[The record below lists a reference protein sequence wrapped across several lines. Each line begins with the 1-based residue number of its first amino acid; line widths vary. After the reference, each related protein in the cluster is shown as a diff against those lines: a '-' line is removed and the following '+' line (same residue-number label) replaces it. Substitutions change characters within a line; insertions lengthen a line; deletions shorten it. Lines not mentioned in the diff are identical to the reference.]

1 MGVPSN
7 QGTCRSLFVAFTRS
21 ERARTCLQLRTGVRA
36 RGPVARTP
44 PGFVQDRSVARER
57 RTWADRRLVLA
68 WPAPRESTPVVHRS
82 LHGVAQETYRA
93 TRRSLRG
100 LSSRANTGVF
110 PLPCGLGDE
119 PKPGENLARIVPALI
134 GLDQRQSFELSPIA
148 TVPSPT
154 NHQSPLLEIPDPL
167 SPQPLHPPPCS
178 FPWSG
183 VTNGPCLPGQGS
195 ARKPGDLCDA
205 RKPRPTTVKDG
216 SDDCCCSQ
224 LVTVAQADRRLWRE
238 DGGRISR
245 SGGRGGTT
253 ERRRIRC
260 PGCHEAR
267 EAGCGARRGRPSR
280 TRPGQRRRTRASG
293 PRAGWFRREQP
304 A

>member
-1 MGVPSN
+1 MPATADWCTRKGPGRADPARIRPRSIRCPRAADLGRPPACPGVARPSGVDSGGSPISPRRSPGDISGYSPFTPGPQLQGEHRGVPS
-7 QGTCRSLFVAFTRS
+7 A
-21 ERARTCLQLRTGVRA
+21 VRA
-36 RGPVARTP
+36 RRRAQAGRESGA
-44 PGFVQDRSVARER
+44 DRSGSHR
-57 RTWADRRLVLA
+57 
-68 WPAPRESTPVVHRS
+68 PRSTPVV
-82 LHGVAQETYRA
+82 RA
-93 TRRSLRG
+93 LANRHSPESNEPSKPT
-100 LSSRANTGVF
+100 SRD
-110 PLPCGLGDE
+110 P
-119 PKPGENLARIVPALI
+119 
-134 GLDQRQSFELSPIA
+134 
-148 TVPSPT
+148 
-154 NHQSPLLEIPDPL
+154 HPL

-205 RKPRPTTVKDG
+205 RKLRPTTVKDG

-224 LVTVAQADRRLWRE
+224 LVTVAQADHRLWRE

>member
-1 MGVPSN
+1 MSLPIKEPVAASSSPSPDPSGLGRACN
-7 QGTCRSLFVAFTRS
+7 CGLAYAQGARS
-21 ERARTCLQLRTGVRA
+21 
-36 RGPVARTP
+36 ARTP

-57 RTWADRRLVLA
+57 RTWADHRLVLA
-68 WPAPRESTPVVHRS
+68 WPAPRELTPVVHRS

-154 NHQSPLLEIPDPL
+154 NHQSPLLEIPIL
-167 SPQPLHPPPCS
+167 SRRSHCIHSRVPSPGPASQTDPPCPVRDRRVS
-178 FPWSG
+178 PA
-183 VTNGPCLPGQGS
+183 TC
-195 ARKPGDLCDA
+195 AM

-216 SDDCCCSQ
+216 SDDCCCGQ
-224 LVTVAQADRRLWRE
+224 LVTVAQADRHLWRE

-260 PGCHEAR
+260 PGRHEAR

-293 PRAGWFRREQP
+293 PRAG
-304 A
+304 